1 MSTADGAINAEKAT
15 EVGREMQIK
24 LNRKSVTS
32 TMEVKLKV
40 NALSSLREIP
50 RSTRRRLPKLTQVV
64 QPTAN
69 FSPKVI

>member
-1 MSTADGAINAEKAT
+1 MSTADDAINAEKVT

-40 NALSSLREIP
+40 NALSSLR
-50 RSTRRRLPKLTQVV
+50 
-64 QPTAN
+64 
-69 FSPKVI
+69 